1 MGHTTYRKDM
11 ARGRAAADK
20 RANELKSLTA
30 EQKAELRE
38 AFDLFDTDGSGAVD
52 ASELHTAMKALGFEP
67 KKEEIAKMVREMDKD
82 GDATVDF
89 EEFCV
94 MLAEKMNQ
102 KDGKEELLKGFKLF
116 DDDNT
121 GKISMK
127 NFKRVAK
134 ELGENITDKELE
146 EIIAEADTDKDG
158 EINQDEFL
166 KVMEKTGLLEA

>member
-1 MGHTTYRKDM
+1 M

-20 RANELKSLTA
+20 KAGEVKGLTD

-67 KKEEIAKMVREMDKD
+67 KKEEINKMVKEMDKD

-89 EEFCV
+89 EEFCI
-94 MLAEKMNQ
+94 MMAEKMNQ
-102 KDGKEELLKGFKLF
+102 KDGKDEMMKGFALF

-121 GKISMK
+121 GKISFK

-134 ELGENITDKELE
+134 ELGENLSDKELE
-146 EIIAEADTDKDG
+146 EIIAEADEDGDG
-158 EINQDEFL
+158 EINEAEFL
-166 KVMEKTGLLEA
+166 AVMVKTGMLEE

>member
-1 MGHTTYRKDM
+1 MGTQSKKM
-11 ARGRAAADK
+11 PRGRAAADK
-20 RANELKSLTA
+20 RAGELKMLTD
-30 EQKAELRE
+30 EQKQELRE

-52 ASELHTAMKALGFEP
+52 SSELHTAMKALGFEP

-134 ELGENITDKELE
+134 ELGENLTDKELE
-146 EIIAEADTDKDG
+146 DILGEADTDGDG
-158 EINQDEFL
+158 EINEAEFL
-166 KVMEKTGLLEA
+166 NVMVKTGLLED

>member
-1 MGHTTYRKDM
+1 MGTQSKKM
-11 ARGRAAADK
+11 PRGRAAADK
-20 RANELKSLTA
+20 RAGELKMLTD
-30 EQKAELRE
+30 EQKAELKE

-52 ASELHTAMKALGFEP
+52 FTELHTAMKALGFEP

-89 EEFCV
+89 EEFCI

-121 GKISMK
+121 GRISLK

-134 ELGENITDKELE
+134 ELGENLTDKELE
-146 EIIAEADTDKDG
+146 DILG
-158 EINQDEFL
+158 
-166 KVMEKTGLLEA
+166 

>member
-1 MGHTTYRKDM
+1 MGVEESM
-11 ARGRAAADK
+11 ARGRAGADK
-20 RANELKSLTA
+20 RAAELKNLSY
-30 EQKAELRE
+30 EQKQELRE

-67 KKEEIAKMVREMDKD
+67 KKEEIAKMVKEMDKD

-94 MLAEKMNQ
+94 MMAEKMNQ

-116 DDDNT
+116 DDDST

-134 ELGENITDKELE
+134 ELGENLTDKELK
-146 EIIAEADTDKDG
+146 EIIAEADTDGDG
-158 EINQDEFL
+158 EISEAEFL
-166 KVMEKTGLLEA
+166 EVMKATGLLEE

>member
-1 MGHTTYRKDM
+1 MGDSEM

-20 RANELKSLTA
+20 RASELKSLTE
-30 EQKAELRE
+30 EQKQELRE

-52 ASELHTAMKALGFEP
+52 AAELHTAMKALGFEP

-94 MLAEKMNQ
+94 MMAEKMNQ

-121 GKISMK
+121 GKISFN

-134 ELGENITDKELE
+134 ELGENLSDKELH
-146 EIIAEADTDKDG
+146 EIIAEADTDGDG
-158 EINQDEFL
+158 EINE
-166 KVMEKTGLLEA
+166 E

>member
-1 MGHTTYRKDM
+1 MGVEESM
-11 ARGRAAADK
+11 ARGRAGADK
-20 RANELKSLTA
+20 RAAELKNLSD
-30 EQKAELRE
+30 EQKQELRE

-52 ASELHTAMKALGFEP
+52 SSELHTAMKALGFEP

-89 EEFCV
+89 EEFCI

-121 GKISMK
+121 GRISMK

-134 ELGENITDKELE
+134 ELGENLSDKELE
-146 EIIAEADTDKDG
+146 EILGEADTDGDG
-158 EINQDEFL
+158 EINEAEFL
-166 KVMEKTGLLEA
+166 IVMVKTGLLEE

>member
-1 MGHTTYRKDM
+1 MGVVEESM
-11 ARGRAAADK
+11 ARGRAGADK
-20 RANELKSLTA
+20 RAAELKSLSD
-30 EQKAELRE
+30 EQKQELRE

-52 ASELHTAMKALGFEP
+52 GSEP
-67 KKEEIAKMVREMDKD
+67 KKEEIAKMVKEMDKD

-94 MLAEKMNQ
+94 MMAEKMNQ

-134 ELGENITDKELE
+134 ELGESLSDKELE
-146 EIIAEADTDKDG
+146 EIIAEADTDGDG
-158 EINQDEFL
+158 EISESEFL
-166 KVMEKTGLLEA
+166 AVMVKTGLLEE

>member
-1 MGHTTYRKDM
+1 MGTHAKSM
-11 ARGRAAADK
+11 ARGRAGADK
-20 RANELKSLTA
+20 RAGELKSLTE
-30 EQKAELRE
+30 EQKGELRE

-52 ASELHTAMKALGFEP
+52 AAELHTAMKALGFEP

-89 EEFCV
+89 EEFCI

-134 ELGENITDKELE
+134 ELGENLSDKELE
-146 EIIAEADTDKDG
+146 DILGEADTDKDG
-158 EINQDEFL
+158 EINEAEFL
-166 KVMEKTGLLEA
+166 NVMVKTGLLEE

>member
-1 MGHTTYRKDM
+1 MGTQSKKM
-11 ARGRAAADK
+11 PRGRAAADK
-20 RANELKSLTA
+20 RAGELKMLTD
-30 EQKAELRE
+30 EQKAELKE
-38 AFDLFDTDGSGAVD
+38 AFELFDTDGSGAVD
-52 ASELHTAMKALGFEP
+52 SSELHTAMKALGFEP

-89 EEFCV
+89 EEFCI

-134 ELGENITDKELE
+134 ELGETLSDAELG
-146 EIIAEADTDKDG
+146 EILAEADTDGDG
-158 EINQDEFL
+158 EINETEFL
-166 KVMEKTGLLEA
+166 EVMKKTGLL

>member
-1 MGHTTYRKDM
+1 M

-20 RANELKSLTA
+20 RANELKSLTD

-67 KKEEIAKMVREMDKD
+67 KKEEIAKMVKEMDKD

-94 MLAEKMNQ
+94 MMAEMMNK

-121 GKISMK
+121 GKISFA

-134 ELGENITDKELE
+134 ELGENMTDKELE

-166 KVMEKTGLLEA
+166 KVMEKT